1 MPKALKRTDPR
12 LLKALSDP
20 LGETPDHTLG
30 IYLLS
35 AFGYTEKLPVYE
47 VAPWTVRYQASP
59 ADLTDGR
66 YAAALADIIGR
77 PRVVVDSIVAVT
89 ADVSDR
95 WARQLGQIDLARV
108 LGAALSHGNPVIARL
123 TDGSAFI
130 DPRSIRAL
138 ASATDFIS
146 AVQSGTWNIGT
157 LTNITNPVTVQ
168 ATDLD
173 IRDLTTTERTPL
185 GSQGQPL
192 QQVATT
198 YELKV
203 KEQSPITGYATSA
216 KQDTIIGYIDGVES
230 LLAGGLPAALDTGAL
245 KVREQ
250 NPLTSINVATA
261 EGTNIIIDK
270 LTQTAF
276 TCRSASIS
284 NGPSADTEYAL
295 ATSLLSGKFFPRG
308 CRGLLN
314 WVYYRGRSVGGT
326 GTVTLGFAP
335 YPNGP
340 QIATCTITLASSVTW
355 NPLNASIW
363 WNYDGCF
370 IYEISSTGTCYGV
383 YDTDTPKDGFCWY
396 SNRWVGALYLNGAW
410 TSGRIGMYLG
420 TLGSTVGDVPVSGT
434 LNTIGLPSSNLAYG
448 QNTDIDT
455 TAEQLTTTSTPCRR
469 VRVKALASNAG
480 TIYVGDDSSVLTT
493 NGYALSAKDDVE
505 IWIDDVSK
513 IYVVASQVDQKACWI
528 AELMP

>member
-1 MPKALKRTDPR
+1 VGSGL
-12 LLKALSDP
+12 
-20 LGETPDHTLG
+20 PDHRIG
-30 IYLLS
+30 IWLLS

-95 WARQLGQIDLARV
+95 WARQLGQVDLARV

-173 IRDLTTTERTPL
+173 IRDLTTTERTIL

-192 QQVATT
+192 QQQATT

-203 KEQSPITGYATSA
+203 REQSPITGYATSA

-261 EGTNIIIDK
+261 SGTNIIIDK
-270 LTQTAF
+270 LTQSAF
-276 TCRSASIS
+276 TARHEYMIADSTTPTGWLRTDVINTYWGKFYPRGARGHIEHLSVYVRNTADTNQTISIS
-284 NGPSADTEYAL
+284 FATRPGGPRIAGPFVITVNANE
-295 ATSLLSGKFFPRG
+295 
-308 CRGLLN
+308 
-314 WVYYRGRSVGGT
+314 T
-326 GTVTLGFAP
+326 GAWYFA
-335 YPNGP
+335 Y
-340 QIATCTITLASSVTW
+340 
-355 NPLNASIW
+355 SIGVW
-363 WNYDGCF
+363 WNYDSIA
-370 IYEISSTGTCYGV
+370 IYVEDWGPNIDVGYDAAGMDAIRQISSGIWGFWYNTRAYFRLEAYG
-383 YDTDTPKDGFCWY
+383 K
-396 SNRWVGALYLNGAW
+396 
-410 TSGRIGMYLG
+410 
-420 TLGSTVGDVPVSGT
+420 TVGDIPVSGT

-480 TIYVGDDSSVLTT
+480 TIYVGDDSSVSTT
-493 NGYALSAKDDVE
+493 NGYELSAKDDVK
-505 IWIDDVSK
+505 IWIDNVSK

>member
-157 LTNITNPVTVQ
+157 LTSITNPVTVQ

-192 QQVATT
+192 QQQATT

-203 KEQSPITGYATSA
+203 
-216 KQDTIIGYIDGVES
+216 
-230 LLAGGLPAALDTGAL
+230 
-245 KVREQ
+245 REQ
-250 NPLTSINVATA
+250 DLPVATTPTLYNVTMTYA
-261 EGTNIIIDK
+261 NTEYS
-270 LTQTAF
+270 QAVTATVRKF
-276 TCRSASIS
+276 LIATRDRSAFRFAWTT
-284 NGPSADTEYAL
+284 GKVATPTEPYMSVA
-295 ATSLLSGKFFPRG
+295 A
-308 CRGLLN
+308 N
-314 WVYYRGRSVGGT
+314 EVYYEDYVKMT
-326 GTVTLGFAP
+326 NPTFYFAS
-335 YPNGP
+335 
-340 QIATCTITLASSVTW
+340 ASAGKVIE
-355 NPLNASIW
+355 L
-363 WNYDGCF
+363 
-370 IYEISSTGTCYGV
+370 EV
-383 YDTDTPKDGFCWY
+383 
-396 SNRWVGALYLNGAW
+396 W
-410 TSGRIGMYLG
+410 T
-420 TLGSTVGDVPVSGT
+420 
-434 LNTIGLPSSNLAYG
+434 
-448 QNTDIDT
+448 
-455 TAEQLTTTSTPCRR
+455 
-469 VRVKALASNAG
+469 
-480 TIYVGDDSSVLTT
+480 
-493 NGYALSAKDDVE
+493 
-505 IWIDDVSK
+505 
-513 IYVVASQVDQKACWI
+513 
-528 AELMP
+528 